1 MNASSNSAARAEN
14 AGISGIVSLLFQ
26 RFARIRPSRSVTWG
40 LTGAIVLGALL
51 TVPLLARAQICAL
64 PGSDPSSSVSGVVNT
79 YYSGGGS
86 LSAGATSLAL
96 GARDARGSATPIAV
110 GDLVLIMQM
119 QDGALN
125 SSNNS
130 NYGAGNG
137 TGQGTTSMGNAGHYE
152 FVRADSVSGGSVTFS
167 PALTY
172 SYVQSAASTTSGQ
185 RRYQIIRV
193 PQYADVSVSG
203 VTAPGWDGTSG
214 GVVSIDASGT
224 LTLGGGSVE
233 GQSNRAIFVAGRGFR
248 GAAGVGAST
257 NGNDAEWRST
267 ANANGGKGE
276 GIAGTPRMM
285 SSKSN
290 GFGIAV
296 GAGTL
301 ASIDT
306 GAQGY
311 PDGDYARG
319 APGNAGGGG
328 TEGTA
333 APGSNQRNA
342 GGGGGGSYAAGGLGG
357 RPWNAPLNDTG
368 GRGGASYAGSLGF
381 DRVLMGGGGGA
392 GGTNNST
399 SDSAT
404 YENNGIGCSA
414 GALCSSGASGGGVVI
429 LRARRIV
436 GGGVI
441 DVRGAHGYN
450 VGNDAAGGGGAGGNV
465 ILQTTAGGN
474 ATIAASGGDGG
485 NAWAGNTGGSANRH
499 GPGGGGGGGFVA
511 YSPGTFSVSATLT
524 GGTPGRTSNGSTDTY
539 GSSGNNG
546 GLSGFQAPNV
556 PGVSPGADCFPD
568 LRVAKSNGVGSLNNG
583 QATTYALTV
592 SNQGGGP
599 STGVTTV
606 VDVLPAGIT
615 VTDGAVALGGA
626 QGALWACNAA
636 TNTLTCTTATVLA
649 AGAASVFDFTAQV
662 ATVANGSSVTNRA
675 RVGGGGDLNKAV
687 PDAAATAQCT
697 GNDTPAGC
705 AIDVDSVNAPL
716 LSLVKTDGT
725 DTVVAGAT
733 TPYQLIV
740 SNTGAAPSIGQ
751 IRVVDVL
758 PTGMSYTGASPFAS
772 GGFDCVYSAGT
783 LSFVCDSSAA
793 IAAGTSVA
801 ITLPATIAASTA
813 SALTNRAQVGG
824 GGDPGKPT
832 LPTVA
837 TVADCPAPTSP
848 DTTNSNG
855 STGCAADTDAVTK
868 VSLSLEKDDG
878 QPFMPVNGQTTYQ
891 FRVRNTG
898 NASSIGAIQFRDTL
912 PTPMNWPAALA
923 VAGPHAADWAC
934 TRVSA
939 VVVSCVSSTVV
950 AAGGV
955 SNFSIVANVGA
966 AAAGTQYLNRARVG
980 GGGDANLPAA
990 LADGDVAVC
999 TGNNTPAG
1007 CAVDLNTAQNA
1018 AQVRLSKTHANPQA
1032 KQPGDTVAFSLVVAN
1047 SGGSATGTAEI
1058 RVVDVLPAG
1067 IDYSGPS
1074 SFSVDGFSCTHA
1086 SGTLTCNRSTSLAAG
1101 ATATLAFSATVS
1113 ASASNGIL
1121 TNRAQVAGGSDPQL
1135 GASNTIDAG
1144 TAAQCSGGG
1153 SPFLGCAVDPVPV
1166 VLDAALSISK
1176 TNHATTVRRGDTT
1189 LYELTISNA
1198 GPAAAHGAVLRD
1210 PAIPGLTCTTATCSP
1225 AGGAACPAVTG
1236 AALATAMQ
1244 SGVAI
1249 PALPANGSVTFSL
1262 TCTVN

>member
-1 MNASSNSAARAEN
+1 M
-14 AGISGIVSLLFQ
+14 SGF
-26 RFARIRPSRSVTWG
+26 G
-40 LTGAIVLGALL
+40 GALVVL
-51 TVPLLARAQICAL
+51 TMLLAAPQLARAQVCAV

-86 LSAGATSLAL
+86 LSAGATSLTL
-96 GARDARGSATPIAV
+96 GVRDARGSAAPIAV
-110 GDLVLIMQM
+110 GDLVLVMQM

-137 TGQGTTSMGNAGHYE
+137 TGQGTTSVGNAGRYE

-172 SYVQSAASTTSGQ
+172 SYSSSAATTTAGQ

-193 PQYADVSVSG
+193 PQYANVSVSG
-203 VTAPGWDGTSG
+203 VTAPAWGGTLGSETG
-214 GVVSIDASGT
+214 GVVVIDASGT
-224 LTLGGGSVE
+224 LTLSGSAVE

-257 NGNDAEWRST
+257 NGNDTEWRST
-267 ANANGGKGE
+267 LNANGGKGE
-276 GIAGTPRMM
+276 GIAGTPRFM
-285 SSKSN
+285 SSKTNAYGVS
-290 GFGIAV
+290 V
-296 GAGTL
+296 TGATL
-301 ASIDT
+301 AAADT
-306 GAQGY
+306 GVQGY
-311 PDGDYARG
+311 PLGDYARG

-328 TEGTA
+328 TEGTPS
-333 APGSNQRNA
+333 PGSNQRNA
-342 GGGGGGSYAAGGLGG
+342 GGGGGGNYAAGGVGG

-381 DRVLMGGGGGA
+381 NRVLMGGGGGA

-429 LRARRIV
+429 LRARQIS
-436 GGGVI
+436 GSGII
-441 DVRGAHGYN
+441 DVRGAPGYN

-465 ILQTTAGGN
+465 VLQTTAGGN
-474 ATIAASGGDGG
+474 ATVLASGGDGG
-485 NAWAGNTGGSANRH
+485 NAWASDSGGLGNRH

-511 YSPGTFSVSATLT
+511 YSPGTFSVSATLA
-524 GGTPGRTSNGSTDTY
+524 GGAPGRTSNGSTDTY

-556 PGVSPGADCFPD
+556 PGVNPGADCFPD

-583 QATTYALTV
+583 QTTTYALTV

-599 STGVTTV
+599 SSGVATV

-615 VTDGAVALGGA
+615 VSDGVVTLGGP
-626 QGALWACNAA
+626 QGALWVCNAA
-636 TNTLTCTTATVLA
+636 ANTLTCTSASVLA
-649 AGAASVFDFTAQV
+649 AGASSVFNFVAQV

-675 RVGGGGDLNKAV
+675 RIGGGGDLNKAV
-687 PDAAATAQCT
+687 PDAATTALCT

-725 DTVVAGAT
+725 DTAVAGAT
-733 TPYQLIV
+733 TPYQLTV
-740 SNTGAAPSIGQ
+740 SNTGAAPSIGP

-758 PTGMSYTGASPFAS
+758 PVGMSYNGASPFVS
-772 GGFDCVYSAGT
+772 GGFNCVYSAGT
-783 LSFVCDSSAA
+783 LSFVCDSSTA

-832 LPTVA
+832 LPTAA
-837 TVADCPAPTSP
+837 TAANCPVPTSP

-855 STGCAADTDAVTK
+855 STGCAADTDAVTR

-898 NASSIGAIQFRDTL
+898 NTSSIGTIQFRDAL
-912 PTPMNWPAALA
+912 PAPMNWPVALA
-923 VAGPHAADWAC
+923 VAGPNAADWAC
-934 TRVSA
+934 TRVSTI
-939 VVVSCVSSTVV
+939 VVSCTSTTVV

-966 AAAGTQYLNRARVG
+966 ATAGTQYINRVRVG
-980 GGGDANLPAA
+980 GGGDATLPAT
-990 LADGDVAVC
+990 LADGDVALC
-999 TGNNTPAG
+999 TGNNAPAG
-1007 CAVDLNTAQNA
+1007 CAIDLNTAQNA
-1018 AQVRLSKTHANPQA
+1018 AQIRLSKTHANPQA
-1032 KQPGDTVAFSLVVAN
+1032 KQPGDTVAFSLVVTN
-1047 SGGSATGTAEI
+1047 SGGSATGAAEI

-1074 SFSVDGFSCTHA
+1074 LFSVDGFSCTHA
-1086 SGTLTCNRSTSLAAG
+1086 SGTVTCNRSTSLAAG
-1101 ATATLAFSATVS
+1101 ATATLAFSATVAAATS
-1113 ASASNGIL
+1113 SGIL
-1121 TNRAQVAGGSDPQL
+1121 INRAQVAGGNDPQL
-1135 GASNTIDAG
+1135 GASSTVDAG
-1144 TAAQCSGGG
+1144 TVAQCSGGG

-1166 VLDAALSISK
+1166 VLTANLSLTKTDNAA
-1176 TNHATTVRRGDTT
+1176 TVRRGEATVYQ
-1189 LYELTISNA
+1189 LVISNA

-1210 PAIPGLTCTTATCSP
+1210 PAVVGLTCTSATCSA
-1225 AGGAACPAVTG
+1225 AGGAACPAISG
-1236 AALATAMQ
+1236 AALMTAMQ
-1244 SGVAI
+1244 SAGVAI
-1249 PALPANGSVTFSL
+1249 PTLPANGSATFSL
-1262 TCTVN
+1262 TCTVD